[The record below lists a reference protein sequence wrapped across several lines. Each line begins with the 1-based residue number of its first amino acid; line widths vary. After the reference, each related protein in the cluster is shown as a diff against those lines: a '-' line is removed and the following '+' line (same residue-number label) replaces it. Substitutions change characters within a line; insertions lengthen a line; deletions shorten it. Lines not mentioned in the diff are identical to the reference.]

1 MGSESTTNERGISMD
16 LHIDNNWKRIG
27 VRLSGGADSSI
38 IYYSLCK
45 HFLNTDTKIIPLTMT
60 TPRNWWYSKGAQI
73 VIDRVDELLG
83 TKTTEHYVYQDQ
95 TPHTDESYVAAVD
108 HLSEQAHKK
117 YNLDAIY
124 IGLTRNPP
132 AEEMREYFT
141 TEFCKTHNLN
151 QDTVW
156 SYIID
161 RDTERDDQVEPELL
175 KIYDGKLT
183 QVIPFANLNKVATR
197 QLYDLENIQQELYPY
212 TYSCEKVIP
221 EDSDLTHCG
230 YCFFCLERYWAF
242 GRLV

>member
-1 MGSESTTNERGISMD
+1 MD
-16 LHIDNNWKRIG
+16 LYIDNNWKRVG

-108 HLSEQAHKK
+108 HLSKQAYRK

-132 AEEMREYFT
+132 IQEMKEFFT
-141 TEFCKTHNLN
+141 TEFCDTHNLDRN
-151 QDTVW
+151 DV
-156 SYIID
+156 YDHIND
-161 RDTERDDQVEPELL
+161 RDHERDSRVEPEVR
-175 KIYDGKLT
+175 KIYDSKLQ
-183 QVIPFANLNKVATR
+183 QVIPFANLDKLATR
-197 QLYDLENIQQELYPY
+197 DLYDLENMQQELYPY
-212 TYSCEKVIP
+212 TYSCEKAIP
-221 EDSDLTHCG
+221 LDSDLNHCG
-230 YCFFCLERYWAF
+230 HCFFCLERFWAF
-242 GRLV
+242 GRLI